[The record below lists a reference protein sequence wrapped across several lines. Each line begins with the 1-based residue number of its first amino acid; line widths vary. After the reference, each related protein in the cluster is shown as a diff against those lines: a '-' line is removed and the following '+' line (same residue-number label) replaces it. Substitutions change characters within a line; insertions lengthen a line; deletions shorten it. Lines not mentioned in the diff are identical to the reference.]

1 VCVRFTAVTGT
12 LMDPVKHTHT
22 HTHTEDEDSH
32 AEHVAHVS
40 QSQRTK

>member
-22 HTHTEDEDSH
+22 HTEDEDSL